1 MGRRASDLSERWR
14 EDSRRGNVALAFGL
28 LLPVLL
34 AAGGAAVDT
43 ALYANARQELQE
55 IADAAALGGGRE
67 YLLNESSHRL
77 ARERAQT
84 IADKKIAAEAL
95 LAGAKAKAHA
105 SGERRSVKVDIT
117 YGYRPTLFV
126 AMIKSPIMIDVTA
139 TAEVS
144 GGSNICVIGLHP
156 DNGATVKLD
165 DQSLLRGEDCS
176 VYSNSV
182 DAQGIVVNGVARINS
197 AFICSAGGFDG
208 QAGGFNPLPVTD
220 CPPREDPL
228 KDYIE
233 PSAGACNHT
242 DLQLLNFSGRL
253 SPGVYCGGLV
263 IDGVSD
269 VAFDPGVYVFKD
281 GELQVKDRSRISGDN
296 VGFFFAGEG
305 SRLMFEDKVS
315 VSLSAPSAGEMAG
328 ILFWRSRSAT
338 GAGVFEV
345 KSNFV
350 DRLVGTIYLPKD
362 AFFVSV
368 TEEVAEASA
377 YTAIIADQVWL
388 VGRSKLVL
396 NTDYSSSL
404 APPPPGIA
412 HAGEQLRLRQ

>member
-1 MGRRASDLSERWR
+1 MGGRAKTFFVRCR
-14 EDSRRGNVALAFGL
+14 ESQGGNVALAFGL

-55 IADAAALGGGRE
+55 IADAAALAGGRE
-67 YLLNESSHRL
+67 YLLNKASHGL

-84 IADKKIAAEAL
+84 VATNLLASKPA
-95 LAGAKAKAHA
+95 LAGAKAKAKA
-105 SGERRSVKVDIT
+105 KSGGRSVNVDIA

-126 AMIKSPIMIDVTA
+126 AMIESPIMIDVSA

-156 DNGATVKLD
+156 TKGDTVTLD
-165 DQSLLRGEDCS
+165 DQSLLRGNDCS
-176 VYSNSV
+176 VYSNST
-182 DAQGIVVNGVARINS
+182 DAHGIVVNGGARINS
-197 AFICSAGGFDG
+197 AFTCTAGGYDG
-208 QAGGFNPLPVTD
+208 PSGGFNPAPVTD

-228 KDYIE
+228 AAFTE
-233 PSAGACNHT
+233 PTVGPCAHT
-242 DLQLLNFSGRL
+242 DLQLLDFSGRL

-263 IDGVSD
+263 IDGASD
-269 VAFDPGVYVFKD
+269 VTFDPGVYVFKA
-281 GELQVKDRSRISGDN
+281 GALQVKDVSHIAGEE
-296 VGFFFAGEG
+296 VGFFFTGEG
-305 SRLMFEDKVS
+305 SRLLFEDKVS
-315 VSLSAPSAGEMAG
+315 VSLSAPAKGDMAG
-328 ILFWRSRSAT
+328 VLFWRSKSAT
-338 GAGVFEV
+338 GNGVFEV

-350 DRLVGTIYLPKD
+350 DRLVGTIYLPND
-362 AFFVSV
+362 TFFVSV

-377 YTAIIADQVWL
+377 YTAIVAEQVQL

-396 NTDYSSSL
+396 NTDYSASP

-412 HAGEQLRLRQ
+412 SAGEQLRLRQ